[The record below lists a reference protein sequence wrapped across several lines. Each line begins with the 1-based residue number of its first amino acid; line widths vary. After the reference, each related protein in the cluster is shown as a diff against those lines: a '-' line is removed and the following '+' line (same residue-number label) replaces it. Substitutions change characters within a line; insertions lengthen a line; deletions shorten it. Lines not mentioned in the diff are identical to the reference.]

1 MNKSELKAMIAEKE
15 AELRKLKAELKAIE
29 KADRENKEEVK
40 VDISIDLNDL
50 ERYNSKQEAYK
61 ILDTLKVKELK
72 EIAKRY
78 KTNGR
83 NKERLIYNIIEISIG
98 NKIEYE
104 SLL

>member
-50 ERYNSKQEAYK
+50 ERCNSKQEAYK
-61 ILDTLKVKELK
+61 ILDK
-72 EIAKRY
+72 
-78 KTNGR
+78 
-83 NKERLIYNIIEISIG
+83 S
-98 NKIEYE
+98 EYE
-104 SLL
+104 YHKNISVKFVK

>member
-1 MNKSELKAMIAEKE
+1 MNKSELKA
-15 AELRKLKAELKAIE
+15 IE
-29 KADRENKEEVK
+29 KAERENKEEVK
-40 VDISIDLNDL
+40 IDISIDLNEL
-50 ERYNSKQEAYK
+50 ERCNSKQEAYK

-98 NKIEYE
+98 NKIEYK

>member
-1 MNKSELKAMIAEKE
+1 MNKSELKSMIAEKE

-29 KADRENKEEVK
+29 KSERENKEEVK
-40 VDISIDLNDL
+40 IDISIDLNEL
-50 ERYNSKQEAYK
+50 ERCNSKQEAYK

-83 NKERLIYNIIEISIG
+83 NKDIQRRL
-98 NKIEYE
+98 
-104 SLL
+104 

>member
-50 ERYNSKQEAYK
+50 ERCNSKQEAYK

-72 EIAKRY
+72 EIAKKY
-78 KTNGR
+78 NVKGR
-83 NKERLIYNIIEISIG
+83 NKERLIYNIIEMSIG
-98 NKIEYE
+98 NKIEYK

>member
-50 ERYNSKQEAYK
+50 ERCKSKQEAYK

-98 NKIEYE
+98 NKIEYK